1 MINIGDKAS
10 YFRNTEDIMSLV
22 IMEVID
28 VYEVSLQETFA
39 KIEEKELAFNIGF
52 GVRLDGKYG
61 EERSSFKLT

>member
-10 YFRNTEDIMSLV
+10 YFRNPEDIMSLV
-22 IMEVID
+22 IMEVVD

-61 EERSSFKLT
+61 EERSSFRLT

>member
-22 IMEVID
+22 IMEVVD

-61 EERSSFKLT
+61 EERSPFKSY

>member
-22 IMEVID
+22 IMEVVD

>member
-22 IMEVID
+22 IMEVVD

-61 EERSSFKLT
+61 EERSSFRLT